1 MPTVDQHFQ
10 RTDPTVRAVYDTI
23 LKTARQF
30 GPFVEDPKKTS
41 IHLNRRTAF
50 AGIATRKGALILTL
64 KSSSDIDDKRI
75 VKHQQASAKRWYL
88 DVRLESPRD
97 VNATVTTWLE
107 RSYALAE

>member
-1 MPTVDQHFQ
+1 MPTIEQHFE

-23 LKTARQF
+23 LETARQF

-50 AGIATRKGALILTL
+50 AGIATRKSALILTI
-64 KSSSDIDDKRI
+64 KSTTDVDDKRI
-75 VKHQQASAKRWYL
+75 VKRQQTSAKRWYL
-88 DVRLESPRD
+88 EVRLESPRD
-97 VNATVTTWLE
+97 VTATVTAWLE